1 MRDSVRLNSF
11 ESFLVT
17 LPSISSETWE
27 MYSWAISG
35 SSVFRDWLF
44 LVFSGVSLETAAIFL
59 LFLKVAMLLREKFY
73 QQYRLNWSFIFVIK
87 VLISSYYEGKGS
99 IKTKEL
105 MTSNPVQ
112 YSKATNYILIL
123 VLSFLLF
130 IPFRAG
136 NINVYTPTR
145 GTNREKYFNHIIYKG
160 ILPTLAGNKHLFV
173 HFFLHGPRLFHP
185 STEKIRV
192 QSVRNGH
199 QSGYSQADTLKNNIN
214 KRWKKLSIKGIKK
227 MHWKNNWN
235 TWNKVIINAWK
246 VLA

>member
-1 MRDSVRLNSF
+1 MRDSVRLNSC

-35 SSVFRDWLF
+35 SSVFHDWLF

-105 MTSNPVQ
+105 MTSNPVE

-136 NINVYTPTR
+136 NIIVYTPNR
-145 GTNREKYFNHIIYKG
+145 GTNREEYFNHIIYKEKM
-160 ILPTLAGNKHLFV
+160 PTLAGNKQLSV
-173 HFFLHGPRLFHP
+173 HSFLHRRRLFHL
-185 STEKIRV
+185 STEKVRV
-192 QSVRNGH
+192 QSVRDGH
-199 QSGYSQADTLKNNIN
+199 QSGYSLADTINSNMN
-214 KRWKKLSIKGIKK
+214 KRWKKFSISG
-227 MHWKNNWN
+227 N
-235 TWNKVIINAWK
+235 
-246 VLA
+246 